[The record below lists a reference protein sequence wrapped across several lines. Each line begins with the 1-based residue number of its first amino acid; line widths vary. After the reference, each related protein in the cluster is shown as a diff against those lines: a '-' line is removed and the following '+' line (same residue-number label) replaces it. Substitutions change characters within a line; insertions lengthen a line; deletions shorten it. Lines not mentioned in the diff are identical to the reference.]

1 MRAFAAG
8 FGAKAEDLLDPLPPL
23 SGQAQLAIDCWVW
36 CDGWAPERW
45 PAFDAFHDVDDWY
58 ALVEL
63 MRVIRKQVNT
73 PAPDGPMDEAPLP
86 PLPPLQPPP

>member
-45 PAFDAFHDVDDWY
+45 PAFDAFHAVDDWH

-63 MRVIRKQVNT
+63 MLVIRKQVQS
-73 PAPDGPMDEAPLP
+73 AASDV
-86 PLPPLQPPP
+86 PPPEVPAAEPPPP